1 MGRLVRRTEP
11 HAGERWHNRHP
22 RLGDRPGRAAW
33 FAEQGTR
40 LRSALDRGY
49 AARFQTNERDRKM
62 KITASNLTHWAGLS
76 AIVAGIMYVI
86 VGLSHTFVSHY
97 GGLASV
103 TNDVWV
109 LTHSLTIGVS
119 FFGLLG
125 IAGIYARQVEK
136 AGWFGLAG
144 FLLLSLWLVLVPGFT
159 FFEAFILPLLA
170 SDSPKF
176 AESFLGIFTGSAGE
190 TSVGALATLWSLLG
204 VVYILGNVLFG
215 IATFRG
221 GILSR
226 WAAGLLG
233 LGAVSSPAFALLPQS
248 FAPLAAVPVGLGLA
262 WLGYSLWSD
271 RREPASQRVPARE
284 RVLLSPT
291 PTG

>member
-1 MGRLVRRTEP
+1 MKMT
-11 HAGERWHNRHP
+11 
-22 RLGDRPGRAAW
+22 AA
-33 FAEQGTR
+33 
-40 LRSALDRGY
+40 
-49 AARFQTNERDRKM
+49 
-62 KITASNLTHWAGLS
+62 NLIRQAGLS
-76 AIVAGIMYVI
+76 AMVAGSIFTV
-86 VGLSHTFVSHY
+86 VGLIHPPQVVSAVTTSTWTFVH
-97 GGLASV
+97 L
-103 TNDVWV
+103 
-109 LTHSLTIGVS
+109 LTIVMA
-119 FFGLLG
+119 FFGLVG

-136 AGWFGLAG
+136 AGWMGLAG
-144 FLLLSLWLVLVPGFT
+144 CLLLSLWYVIVTGFT

-170 SDSPKF
+170 TDSPKF

-271 RREPASQRVPARE
+271 QREPASQRVSRMSSPQLRPAG
-284 RVLLSPT
+284 VD
-291 PTG
+291 

>member
-1 MGRLVRRTEP
+1 
-11 HAGERWHNRHP
+11 
-22 RLGDRPGRAAW
+22 
-33 FAEQGTR
+33 
-40 LRSALDRGY
+40 
-49 AARFQTNERDRKM
+49 M

-159 FFEAFILPLLA
+159 FFEALILPLLA
-170 SDSPKF
+170 VDAPNV
-176 AESFLGIFTGSAGE
+176 AEGFLGIFTGSAGA
-190 TSVGALATLWSLLG
+190 TSGSCPKWPELESWPDTVHRRKTPCLPHSASLC
-204 VVYILGNVLFG
+204 V
-215 IATFRG
+215 A
-221 GILSR
+221 
-226 WAAGLLG
+226 
-233 LGAVSSPAFALLPQS
+233 
-248 FAPLAAVPVGLGLA
+248 
-262 WLGYSLWSD
+262 
-271 RREPASQRVPARE
+271 
-284 RVLLSPT
+284 
-291 PTG
+291 